1 MSDEAASDE
10 GRRYGGASAAERR
23 AERRERLIRA
33 AIVLYGEQGYRNT
46 TVAMVCR
53 AAGLTPRYFYEAF
66 ENSEALLAET
76 FREVS
81 GFVAQHVEAAAAAAA
96 VSGPPDVRLAALLTA
111 YYDLLRQDPAGA
123 RVFLSEVSGIDGRV
137 DQLFAG
143 SMEAFAVLIARTL
156 DPAHDDGQIEP
167 LTMVGSM
174 HGLLAIARAW
184 VADGCATSV
193 DDVVRIAIPLCLL
206 LLQNGK
212 PTFFAALA

>member
-1 MSDEAASDE
+1 LSDEAASDE

-53 AAGLTPRYFYEAF
+53 AAGLTTRYFYEAF
-66 ENSEALLAET
+66 ENSEALFAET

-81 GFVAQHVEAAAAAAA
+81 GFVAQHVEAAAA
-96 VSGPPDVRLAALLTA
+96 VTGPPDVRLAALLTA

-143 SMEAFAVLIARTL
+143 SMEAFGSLIARTL

-206 LLQNGK
+206 LQNGK
-212 PTFFAALA
+212 PTFSAPLA

>member
-1 MSDEAASDE
+1 MSDAAASDE

-33 AIVLYGEQGYRNT
+33 AIALFGEQGYRNT

-81 GFVAQHVEAAAAAAA
+81 GFVAQHVEAAAAA
-96 VSGPPDVRLAALLTA
+96 VTGPPDVRLAALLTA

-143 SMEAFAVLIARTL
+143 SMEAFAILIARTL
-156 DPAHDDGQIEP
+156 DPSHDAGQIEP
-167 LTMVGSM
+167 LTKVGSM

-206 LLQNGK
+206 LQDGK
-212 PTFFAALA
+212 STFSAPLA